1 MVFFCLILTMNPSLI
16 LIPFVA
22 AGIGWFTNFI
32 AIKMLFHP
40 KKPIKILFFT
50 LQGIFPKRQK
60 ALAAKLGQ
68 VVGREL
74 FSIEDLMR
82 QIQDAD
88 TSGLMAVVDKKLDQF
103 IHQKL
108 SSEMPMLSMFLSD
121 DLKNKI
127 KTTLKTEVEAMLP
140 ELMDSFG
147 NQLKQSVDIE
157 KTVQE
162 KVEAFSTDQLEKIL
176 QDIMKKEFKFIEL
189 LGAIL
194 GFIIGLFQVFLL
206 SFEQ

>member
-50 LQGIFPKRQK
+50 LKGIFPKRQK